1 MLVIADSLK
10 EIVMRHS
17 KIEKMKERLQQGI
30 SSARE
35 QGADGA
41 KINFRHSERIGCE
54 FEAGRL
60 KSTDA
65 GESAMYSI
73 EVLVDGKR
81 SIVGGNML
89 DDIDEMISRAI
100 TLAEVGSVAHFT
112 AYPVPA
118 EIYEVKTHAR
128 KTAELS
134 RETMIEQS
142 QKIVEQL
149 KAYEP
154 DLWIHASANR
164 SEYENVLVTTGGVV
178 ASNTGTVWS
187 LSGYVQ
193 RTEGSDMLFVGD
205 GRVWRDAGQYYDPE
219 FIAERIIKDLQRAE
233 KLEETPVGKFPVYL
247 SPDMFQRF
255 IGGLMLGV
263 NGRNVAKGDSPLRG
277 KIGEQVLDRSLTV
290 VDNPHRDFSPGAA
303 KFDANGIPT
312 RSINIF
318 EKGVLKNFLYDLDS
332 AGLAGTEPTGNNGC
346 SPHDLEVL
354 PGDTPRESLIT
365 SIQDGLYVKDVIGFG
380 QSNIMNGDFSANVG
394 LGYCIKNGEI
404 TGRVKNTMIAGNL
417 YELLKND
424 VRLSSEQDPLLL
436 FPYAV
441 VEGMSISAAQ

>member
-1 MLVIADSLK
+1 
-10 EIVMRHS
+10 MRHS
-17 KIEKMKERLQQGI
+17 KIEEMKERLQQCI
-30 SSARE
+30 SSAAE

-41 KINFRHSERIGCE
+41 KINFHHSERIGCE

-65 GESAMYSI
+65 SESAMYSI
-73 EVLVDGKR
+73 EVLVGGKR
-81 SIVGGNML
+81 SSVSGNML

-100 TLAEVGSVAHFT
+100 SLAEVGSVAHFT
-112 AYPVPA
+112 AYPAPA
-118 EIYEVKTHAR
+118 EIYKVRTYAQE
-128 KTAELS
+128 TAELS
-134 RETMIEQS
+134 RETMIEHS

-149 KAYEP
+149 KAYQP
-154 DLWIHASANR
+154 DLWIHAGANR

-205 GRVWRDAGQYYDPE
+205 RRVWRDAGQYYDPE
-219 FIAERIIKDLQRAE
+219 FIAERILRDLRRAE
-233 KLEETPVGKFPVYL
+233 RLEETPVGKLPVYL

-277 KIGEQVLDRSLTV
+277 KIGEQVLDRSLTI

-312 RSINIF
+312 RSIDIF

-354 PGDTPRESLIT
+354 PGDTPRESLTT
-365 SIQDGLYVKDVIGFG
+365 SIQDGLYVKGVIGFG
-380 QSNIMNGDFSANVG
+380 QSNIMNGDFSSNVG
-394 LGYCIKNGEI
+394 LGYRIVNGEI

-417 YELLKND
+417 YELLKNN
-424 VRLSSEQDPLLL
+424 VRLSSERDPLLL

-441 VEGMSISAAQ
+441 VEGMTISAAQ

>member
-1 MLVIADSLK
+1 
-10 EIVMRHS
+10 MRHS
-17 KIEKMKERLQQGI
+17 KIEEMKERMQQGI
-30 SSARE
+30 SSAAE

-41 KINFRHSERIGCE
+41 KIHFHHSERIGCE

-65 GESAMYSI
+65 SESEMYSI

-81 SIVGGNML
+81 SSVSGNML
-89 DDIDEMISRAI
+89 DDIDEMISRAVS
-100 TLAEVGSVAHFT
+100 LARVGSVAHFT
-112 AYPVPA
+112 AYPAPA
-118 EIYEVKTHAR
+118 EIREVKTHAQQ
-128 KTAELS
+128 TAELS
-134 RETMIEQS
+134 RETMIEHS
-142 QKIVEQL
+142 QKIVERL
-149 KAYEP
+149 KAYNPE
-154 DLWIHASANR
+154 LWIHAGANR
-164 SEYENVLVTTGGVV
+164 GEYENVLVTTGGVV
-178 ASNTGTVWS
+178 ASNTGTAWS

-205 GRVWRDAGQYYDPE
+205 RRVWRDAGQYYDPE
-219 FIAERIIKDLQRAE
+219 FIAERIIKDLRRAE
-233 KLEETPVGKFPVYL
+233 KLEEAPVGTLPVYL

-277 KIGEQVLDRSLTV
+277 KIGDQVLDRSLTV
-290 VDNPHRDFSPGAA
+290 IDNPHREFSPGAA
-303 KFDANGIPT
+303 RFDANGIPT

-332 AGLAGTEPTGNNGC
+332 AGLAGAEPTGNNGC

-354 PGDTPRESLIT
+354 PGDTSRESLLA
-365 SIQDGLYVKDVIGFG
+365 SIQDGLYVKGVIGFG

-417 YELLKND
+417 YELLKNN
-424 VRLSSEQDPLLL
+424 VSLSSERDPLLL

-441 VEGMSISAAQ
+441 VEGTTISAAQ